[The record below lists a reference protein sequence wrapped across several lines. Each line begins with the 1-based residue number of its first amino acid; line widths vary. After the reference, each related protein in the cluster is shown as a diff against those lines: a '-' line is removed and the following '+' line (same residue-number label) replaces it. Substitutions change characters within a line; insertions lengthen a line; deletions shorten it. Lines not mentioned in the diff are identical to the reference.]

1 MLICVTHRRL
11 CREDFLFRMDQLASG
26 KPDALVLREKD
37 LDAAAYEQLAR
48 DVKEICDRYGVR
60 LILHQN
66 TMVAEKMGHPYLHL
80 SFAAFRAYRQ
90 YPAQWT
96 VGVSVHSVIE
106 AKEAQ
111 NLGAAYLFAGHIFAT
126 ESKKGVSP
134 RGLSFLRQVCQSVA
148 IPVFAIGGIDLMNKQ
163 YVMAAGAR
171 GFCIMSESMTCEE
184 PAMLAKAYK
193 TSESYASF
201 RWAYGD

>member
-1 MLICVTHRRL
+1 MLICVTHRKL

-26 KPDALVLREKD
+26 KPAAVVLREKD
-37 LDAAAYEQLAR
+37 LAVAAYEQLAR
-48 DVKEICDRYGVR
+48 EVKEVCARYGVR

-66 TMVAEKMGHPYLHL
+66 TMVAEKMGHSYLHL
-80 SFAAFRAYRQ
+80 SLATLRAYRQ

-111 NLGAAYLFAGHIFAT
+111 TLGAAYLFAGHIFAT
-126 ESKKGVSP
+126 DSKKGVPP
-134 RGLSFLRQVCQSVA
+134 RGLPFLRQVCQAVE
-148 IPVFAIGGIDLMNKQ
+148 IPVFAIGGIDRMNKRQ
-163 YVMAAGAR
+163 VMAAGAR

-184 PAMLAKAYK
+184 PAMLTKAY
-193 TSESYASF
+193 YD
-201 RWAYGD
+201 GD